1 MAVTAG
7 SLGFQASFSQFFGS
21 CRHNKKELQTKAFHV
36 KPAIATAIYAGVIV
50 LLSSSKTQKNMTRF
64 KLSFG
69 LPLLLFSFL
78 LALASCSKSGVNES
92 ASTLQVYLTDGPGEY
107 DAVNIDI
114 QKVEVKV
121 DTNCTHKNDDNFGRN
136 DADSDDHLQRKDDY
150 GYWVD
155 LNVTPGVVDVL
166 ALRNGIEQKL
176 GEAGISSGTVRKV
189 RITLGTANTVVKA
202 GVSYPLTLAN
212 PANNYLYV
220 SLFDKHRER
229 ANASTVKVWL
239 DFDIARS
246 IVEVNGQFLLKPVI
260 RPFCNANFGTIAGAV
275 LPTAA
280 KAVVRV
286 SDGAGFDAV
295 ALPNSNGNFKLRG
308 LPDGTYTVTFE
319 GLAPYQSQTKTGVVV
334 KKGETTQL
342 EPVTLQP

>member
-1 MAVTAG
+1 M
-7 SLGFQASFSQFFGS
+7 FSQFFGS
-21 CRHNKKELQTKAFHV
+21 WRHNKKDLPHRSFGV
-36 KPAIATAIYAGVIV
+36 KPLVAVRIYPHVIV
-50 LLSSSKTQKNMTRF
+50 LFSSSKTQNNMTRF

-121 DTNCTHKNDDNFGRN
+121 DTSAKHKNDDNFGHS
-136 DADSDDHLQRKDDY
+136 DADGDDHLQRRDDY

-176 GEAGISSGTVRKV
+176 GEAGISNGTVRKV

-202 GVSYPLTLAN
+202 GVSYPLTLVN
-212 PANNYLYV
+212 PLNNYLYV
-220 SLFDKHRER
+220 ALHNKHREK
-229 ANASTVKVWL
+229 AQGNTVKVWL

-246 IVEVNGQFLLKPVI
+246 IVELNGQFYLKPVI

-275 LPTAA
+275 LPAAA

-295 ALPNSNGNFKLRG
+295 ALPHTNGNFKLRG
-308 LPDGTYTVTFE
+308 LPEGTYTVTYE
-319 GLAPYQSQTKTGVVV
+319 GIAPYQSQTKTGVVV